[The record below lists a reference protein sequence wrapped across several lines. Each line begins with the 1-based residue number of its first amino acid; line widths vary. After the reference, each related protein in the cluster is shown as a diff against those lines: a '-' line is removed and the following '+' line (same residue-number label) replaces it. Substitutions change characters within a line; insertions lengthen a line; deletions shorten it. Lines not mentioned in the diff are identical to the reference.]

1 MLLFFKACIVHV
13 VFDAFVTSL
22 SMSDSQERGAGHL
35 KKKKDVCMEYET
47 WDLGGSK
54 FLSVTAFPI
63 TFVFLTNL
71 ACPWAFAKKK
81 SCLKLVEIFSGHV
94 ATKKQ
99 NYPWW
104 NIAYKSKLQ
113 PSVSIFLGIYRRQN
127 FEIQCGYG
135 TKEWHHRLNWND
147 WMSMRHSCTLKFGG
161 DFWLY
166 TWLTWLCF
174 CIFLAVLDVV
184 CESFTLQNIA
194 SFSILSN

>member
-127 FEIQCGYG
+127 FEIQCRYG
-135 TKEWHHRLNWND
+135 TKEWHHHLNWND
-147 WMSMRHSCTLKFGG
+147 WMSMRHSCNIKIQWRFLVIHLTYMIVFLHFLGCLGCCLWKFHSAEH
-161 DFWLY
+161 
-166 TWLTWLCF
+166 C
-174 CIFLAVLDVV
+174 
-184 CESFTLQNIA
+184 
-194 SFSILSN
+194 

>member
-1 MLLFFKACIVHV
+1 MYSTCSFWCLCNLSI
-13 VFDAFVTSL
+13 FVRL
-22 SMSDSQERGAGHL
+22 SGKGGRSFEE
-35 KKKKDVCMEYET
+35 KKDVCMEYET
-47 WDLGGSK
+47 WDLSGSK

-71 ACPWAFAKKK
+71 ACPWAFPKKK

-104 NIAYKSKLQ
+104 NISYKSKLQ
-113 PSVSIFLGIYRRQN
+113 PSVSIFWAYTEGKILRYNVGMGQKSDTTTSTEMIGWVWD
-127 FEIQCGYG
+127 I
-135 TKEWHHRLNWND
+135 HV
-147 WMSMRHSCTLKFGG
+147 TLKFSG

-166 TWLTWLCF
+166 TGLTWLCF